1 MTKAIMYNPFDRT
14 VTETTVDAADR
25 NALYAALSCETIDEV
40 VVGIDAAQNPI
51 VLLCDD
57 EGRLKPDQRCF
68 MLDNAPVIAG
78 RAVLVGTDGE
88 GNYVDCP
95 VPLDIALQVVNWR
108 HEGFEYTPLPQV
120 QVVEFSSI
128 DEMQAFLS
136 GNRH

>member
-1 MTKAIMYNPFDRT
+1 M
-14 VTETTVDAADR
+14 
-25 NALYAALSCETIDEV
+25 
-40 VVGIDAAQNPI
+40 GIDAAQNPI

-78 RAVLVGTDGE
+78 RAILVGTDGE

-108 HEGFEYTPLPQV
+108 HEGFEYSPPPMQF
-120 QVVEFSSI
+120 VEFDSI

-136 GNRH
+136 GKRH

>member
-25 NALYAALSCETIDEV
+25 NALYAMLHCEAITEI
-40 VVGIDAAQNPI
+40 VVGFDVAENPI
-51 VLLCDD
+51 LLVSDD

-78 RAVLVGTDGE
+78 RAILVGTDGE

-108 HEGFEYTPLPQV
+108 HEGFEYTPQV
-120 QVVEFSSI
+120 QVVEFSNV
-128 DEMQAFLS
+128 DELQAFLS